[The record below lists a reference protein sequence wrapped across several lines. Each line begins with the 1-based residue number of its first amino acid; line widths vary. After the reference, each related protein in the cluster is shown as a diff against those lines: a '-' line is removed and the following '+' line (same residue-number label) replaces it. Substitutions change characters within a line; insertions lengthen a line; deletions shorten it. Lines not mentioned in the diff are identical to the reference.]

1 MTMKKRT
8 KDTAT
13 SSKKISDF
21 VYENGGGETHSELSN
36 MKKCKSILL
45 WWLQNEGVMPTISEF
60 FGIMILMFFDDHAPP
75 HFHARYG
82 GDEVVIQ
89 INPVGVLRGRI
100 PPRALSLVIEWAQK
114 YQQNLIEEWNRA
126 ANNKKLHKIPP
137 LD

>member
-1 MTMKKRT
+1 
-8 KDTAT
+8 
-13 SSKKISDF
+13 
-21 VYENGGGETHSELSN
+21 
-36 MKKCKSILL
+36 
-45 WWLQNEGVMPTISEF
+45 MPTISEF

-89 INPVGVLRGRI
+89 INPVGVLRGKI

>member
-1 MTMKKRT
+1 
-8 KDTAT
+8 
-13 SSKKISDF
+13 
-21 VYENGGGETHSELSN
+21 
-36 MKKCKSILL
+36 
-45 WWLQNEGVMPTISEF
+45 
-60 FGIMILMFFDDHAPP
+60 MILMFFDDHAPP

-89 INPVGVLRGRI
+89 INPVGVLRGKF

-114 YQQNLIEEWNRA
+114 YQQNLMEEWTRA

>member
-1 MTMKKRT
+1 
-8 KDTAT
+8 
-13 SSKKISDF
+13 
-21 VYENGGGETHSELSN
+21 
-36 MKKCKSILL
+36 
-45 WWLQNEGVMPTISEF
+45 MPTISEF

-82 GDEVVIQ
+82 GEEVVIQ
-89 INPVGVLRGRI
+89 INPVGVLRGKI

-114 YQQNLIEEWNRA
+114 HQQNLMEEWNRA